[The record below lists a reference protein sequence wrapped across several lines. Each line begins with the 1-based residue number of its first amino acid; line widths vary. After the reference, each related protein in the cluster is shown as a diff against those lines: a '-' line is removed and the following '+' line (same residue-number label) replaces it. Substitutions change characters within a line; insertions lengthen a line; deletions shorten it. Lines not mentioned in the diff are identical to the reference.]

1 MPAASRIAF
10 RPRSAHEPEPDLTGL
25 VVTHRAIRHDLDR
38 LVVRLGEGGERGI
51 PGSGAIWRYTAALLA
66 QVRAHNEDEVDI
78 LWPVAA
84 AAAGQAVDI
93 APLTDDRHAVA
104 AALTQAGQALAALRA
119 GSGPPAHL
127 QASVR
132 LLRDLLEDHIADEE
146 RQLFPAIRRYL
157 RADAYRWCEKQMQRS
172 GPLPVRRFAAPW
184 LARHARQDE
193 LRPLRATR
201 RWPDRILLACS
212 GPGFARLERRAFT
225 VSPQAHRS
233 PCGPFPGPTR
243 KEEKK

>member
-25 VVTHRAIRHDLDR
+25 AVTHRAIRHDLDR
-38 LVVRLGEGGERGI
+38 LVVRRGEGGERGI

-157 RADAYRWCEKQMQRS
+157 RADATGGVRS
-172 GPLPVRRFAAPW
+172 RCSAVVPCRSAGSPHHGWP
-184 LARHARQDE
+184 
-193 LRPLRATR
+193 ATR
-201 RWPDRILLACS
+201 ARTSCARCEQPAAGRTGSCWPVPALGS
-212 GPGFARLERRAFT
+212 PG
-225 VSPQAHRS
+225 
-233 PCGPFPGPTR
+233 
-243 KEEKK
+243 